1 VIQDLSVAPPPF
13 PDPDERLPSAGY
25 CTAAW
30 AAVCR
35 SEAVAEFDLDGH
47 LTWANDRF
55 LHMVGYRLDEVIGRH
70 HRLLCPDEVVRSPDY
85 ARLWS
90 ALRHGDFTSG
100 HYRRRRKS
108 GDALWLRATYN
119 PIFDGNGIARRVL
132 KIATDITRQV
142 ELERQAQTLLD
153 DSRRYQQA
161 LEERTVALEGTMG
174 ELGEIV
180 ASIRQIAQQTNL
192 LALNA
197 AIEAARAG
205 SAGEGFAVVAAE
217 VKKLAGDT
225 RIATERAGAM
235 LAQNVRVV

>member
-1 VIQDLSVAPPPF
+1 M
-13 PDPDERLPSAGY
+13 PSAGY

-35 SEAVAEFDLDGH
+35 SEAVAEFDLAGH

-55 LHMVGYRLDEVIGRH
+55 LALVGYRLDEVVGRH

-85 ARLWS
+85 AALWS
-90 ALRHGDFTSG
+90 ALCKGDFTSG
-100 HYRRRRKS
+100 DYRRRRKN
-108 GDALWLRATYN
+108 GDALWVQATYN
-119 PIFDGNGIARRVL
+119 PIFDGDGIPRRVL
-132 KIATDITRQV
+132 KIATDVTRQV
-142 ELERQAQTLLD
+142 ELERQAQALLD

-161 LEERTVALEGTMG
+161 LEERTATLEGTMM

-180 ASIRQIAQQTNL
+180 ASIRQIARQTNL

-205 SAGEGFAVVAAE
+205 PAGEGFAVVAAE

-225 RIATERAGAM
+225 RIATERASAMVAQGAPGM
-235 LAQNVRVV
+235 